1 MNISRMRKN
10 QQNVS
15 VKKFKNQKNLQAIKS
30 TKNFKIKNSYMR
42 KKYEYEIVNC
52 KNKGNNNFNVHE
64 IFLN

>member
-30 TKNFKIKNSYMR
+30 TKNFKIQNSYMR
-42 KKYEYEIVNC
+42 KKYVYEIVNC

>member
-52 KNKGNNNFNVHE
+52 KNKVNNNFNVHE